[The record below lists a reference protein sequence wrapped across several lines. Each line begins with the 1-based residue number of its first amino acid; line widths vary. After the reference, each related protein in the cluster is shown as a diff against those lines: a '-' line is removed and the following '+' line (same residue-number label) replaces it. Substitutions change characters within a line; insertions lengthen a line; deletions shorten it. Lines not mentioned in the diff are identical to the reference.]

1 MFVVEKLKL
10 NKFVHVEIPKKS
22 EFYARLAGVQP
33 SIPSSMYS
41 GDELIPKGNKTD
53 ILAQMDAKNSAA
65 LAREESEKE

>member
-22 EFYARLAGVQP
+22 DYFARLAGLSVN
-33 SIPSSMYS
+33 IPSSAYS
-41 GDELIPKGNKTD
+41 GDEMPPKGNKTD

-65 LAREESEKE
+65 LEREELDKE